1 MASFWLAVAS
11 ADHVQRGQADGFMQV
26 CHGKAG
32 PLRRIRPGDGIV
44 YYSPATTFRGK
55 DGLRAFTAIGIVREG
70 EPYEVAMSDEFQPF
84 RRDVVW
90 TPARPAPIAPL
101 LGQLDLTRG
110 KPNWGYQLR
119 FGVLPISRRDF
130 SLIAAAMGVAGDAVA
145 SG

>member
-11 ADHVQRGQADGFMQV
+11 ADHVERGQADGFMQV

-32 PLRRIRPGDGIV
+32 PLRRIRAGDGIV

-55 DGLRAFTAIGIVREG
+55 DGLKAFTAIGIVREG
-70 EPYEVAMSDEFQPF
+70 EPYRVAMGDEFRPF

-101 LGQLDLTRG
+101 LGQLDITRG

-119 FGVLPISRRDF
+119 FGVLPIGCRDF
-130 SLIAAAMGVAGDAVA
+130 CLIASAMGAPGDAVT